1 MSQSISTYIA
11 KEGEGSCFAS
21 SSKFLNN
28 PVLVVTAMTLRFSTL
43 VLASLLVVSAL
54 TDNLVRVPLHRI
66 RTARKQFHE
75 VDTSIQLVHRR
86 WGSGAKPTPEPL
98 SNYMVLTY
106 TYIPKSCF
114 FNEFLPL

>member
-1 MSQSISTYIA
+1 
-11 KEGEGSCFAS
+11 
-21 SSKFLNN
+21 
-28 PVLVVTAMTLRFSTL
+28 MTLRFSTL

-98 SNYMVLTY
+98 SNYMVLTHIPILIL
-106 TYIPKSCF
+106 TYLIHVFLTNFYHYDGMPMF
-114 FNEFLPL
+114 FTT